1 VQNLEYSAGAVSKG
15 FWFQEFKKYIEMIKM
30 GKTEGE
36 IRELQERENILM
48 ASSPSYGKRI
58 ISEIS
63 KRRKVLS
70 KEIVKLF
77 FDLDISNQKLINL
90 LGIMMNDRLF
100 FEYIY
105 EVYRENIILGTKDFE
120 DSSIRIFFKNKSEQS
135 KKVAEFTEQTK
146 KRLGTAYKNY
156 LKEANLLEEENG
168 ILIYY
173 KPIMD
178 LQLEAE
184 MKKPSF
190 YSYFKALTG
199 VA

>member
-168 ILIYY
+168 ILIYH

>member
-1 VQNLEYSAGAVSKG
+1 MQNLEYSAGAVSKG

-168 ILIYY
+168 ILIYH

>member
-1 VQNLEYSAGAVSKG
+1 MQNLEYSAGAVSKG
-15 FWFQEFKKYIEMIKM
+15 FWFQEFKKYTEMIKM

-168 ILIYY
+168 ILIYH

>member
-15 FWFQEFKKYIEMIKM
+15 FWFQEFKKYTEMIKM

-168 ILIYY
+168 ILIYH